1 MLPIPVAHG
10 PVSVIVYSMSKVL
23 TRKGTP
29 EERELAKKRVELDA
43 LEGQLTQRELDLATM
58 QAELHAL
65 ENQYLRSVG
74 VRYAE
79 LDTIEALIAQL
90 RARLFPQ
97 DAAAQEHAAEAQC
110 QARESTDIS
119 GSAPREDAS
128 FTPSDELKQ
137 QYRQVARLLHPDL
150 VTDPLE
156 RERRH
161 RFMTDVNAAYAANDA
176 ARLQAILAAWQD
188 SPESVSGDG
197 LGADL
202 IRMIRKIAQ
211 VEDRLTAIDDEI
223 EALKSSDLYDL
234 CAEVQ
239 AAATQGR
246 DLVVEMATLVD
257 SQIVA
262 IREQFAALMSK
273 R

>member
-1 MLPIPVAHG
+1 
-10 PVSVIVYSMSKVL
+10 MSKVIS
-23 TRKGTP
+23 RKGTP
-29 EERELAKKRVELDA
+29 EARELTKKQTELDT
-43 LEGQLTQRELDLATM
+43 LEGQIAQRELDLATM

-65 ENQYLRSVG
+65 ENQYLRFVG

-79 LDTIEALIAQL
+79 LDNIEALIAQL

-97 DAAAQEHAAEAQC
+97 DTAAQEQAAEAQC
-110 QARESTDIS
+110 QARESADAS
-119 GSAPREDAS
+119 SSAPRQDVA

-137 QYRQVARLLHPDL
+137 QYRQIARLLHPDL
-150 VTDPLE
+150 VTDPEE

-161 RFMTDVNAAYAANDA
+161 RFMTEVNAAYAASDA

-197 LGADL
+197 VGADL

-211 VEDRLTAIDDEI
+211 VEDRLTVIDEEI
-223 EALKSSDLYDL
+223 EALKSSDLYEL
-234 CAEVQ
+234 CIEVQ
-239 AAATQGR
+239 AAAAQGR

-257 SQIVA
+257 SQIAA
-262 IREQFAALMSK
+262 ICEQFAGLVSK
-273 R
+273 G